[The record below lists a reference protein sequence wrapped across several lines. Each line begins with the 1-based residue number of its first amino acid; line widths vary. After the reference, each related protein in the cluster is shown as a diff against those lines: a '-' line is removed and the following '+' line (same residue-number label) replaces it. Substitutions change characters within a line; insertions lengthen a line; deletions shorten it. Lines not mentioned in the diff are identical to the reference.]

1 MTSSTP
7 VQRTERPSG
16 IQLMRPEEWIDEMS
30 KKFGAIAR
38 RAFQIFENNGWQ
50 LGHDLENWFQ
60 AESELFH
67 PLHLDI
73 AETGNTLTVKAEIPG
88 FTEKDIQI
96 SLEPRRLTITGKR
109 ETSEEKKDKKTLY
122 TEQCSNEIFRVV
134 SLPKEVDPS
143 ASGVKATYDQ
153 GVLTVTL
160 PEVPSAKAREIK
172 IEQKSAKA

>member
-1 MTSSTP
+1 MNPSTT
-7 VQRTERPSG
+7 VQRAERPSG
-16 IQLMRPEEWIDEMS
+16 IQRLRPEEMINEMT
-30 KKFGAIAR
+30 KKFGAIAS

-67 PLHLDI
+67 PLHLDV
-73 AETGNTLTVKAEIPG
+73 AEADNMLTVKAEIPG

-109 ETSEEKKDKKTLY
+109 ETREEKKDKKTLY
-122 TEQCSNEIFRVV
+122 TERCSNEIFRVV
-134 SLPKEVDPS
+134 DLPQEVDPS

-160 PEVPSAKAREIK
+160 PEVPSAKGREIK
-172 IEQKSAKA
+172 IEPK

>member
-1 MTSSTP
+1 MNPSTA
-7 VQRTERPSG
+7 VQRAERPSG
-16 IQLMRPEEWIDEMS
+16 IRRLRPEEMINEMT
-30 KKFGAIAR
+30 KKFGAIAS

-67 PLHLDI
+67 PLHLDV
-73 AETGNTLTVKAEIPG
+73 AEADNMLTVKAEIPG

-109 ETSEEKKDKKTLY
+109 ETREEKKDKKTLY
-122 TEQCSNEIFRVV
+122 TERCSNEIFRVV
-134 SLPKEVDPS
+134 DLPQEVDPS

-160 PEVPSAKAREIK
+160 PEVPSAKGREIK
-172 IEQKSAKA
+172 IEPK

>member
-1 MTSSTP
+1 MNPSTT
-7 VQRTERPSG
+7 VQRAERPSG
-16 IQLMRPEEWIDEMS
+16 IQRLRPEEMINEMT
-30 KKFGAIAR
+30 KKFGAIAS
-38 RAFQIFENNGWQ
+38 RAFLIFENNGWQ

-67 PLHLDI
+67 PLHLDV
-73 AETGNTLTVKAEIPG
+73 AEADNMLTVKAEIPG

-109 ETSEEKKDKKTLY
+109 ETREEKKDKKTLY
-122 TEQCSNEIFRVV
+122 TERCSNEIFRVV
-134 SLPKEVDPS
+134 DLPQEVDPS

-160 PEVPSAKAREIK
+160 PEVPSAKGREIK
-172 IEQKSAKA
+172 IEPK